1 MTLLSKALLNG
12 NVNPKLYSFLA
23 LNYWGLRSS
32 EAPNNVVVVN
42 NNEPSAQQKVDLL
55 DALRLSQ
62 DDAHNDTQKD
72 DKDV

>member
-1 MTLLSKALLNG
+1 MNG

-42 NNEPSAQQKVDLL
+42 NNETSAQQKEDLL

-62 DDAHNDTQKD
+62 DDADNDTEKD
-72 DKDV
+72 NKDV

>member
-1 MTLLSKALLNG
+1 MTSLWKVLLNG

-42 NNEPSAQQKVDLL
+42 NNETSAQQKEDLL

-62 DDAHNDTQKD
+62 DDADNDNKND
-72 DKDV
+72 NKDV

>member
-1 MTLLSKALLNG
+1 MLLNG

-42 NNEPSAQQKVDLL
+42 NNETSAQQKVDLL

-62 DDAHNDTQKD
+62 DDAQNDSHNDNNNT
-72 DKDV
+72 

>member
-1 MTLLSKALLNG
+1 MNG

-62 DDAHNDTQKD
+62 DDALNDTQKD

>member
-1 MTLLSKALLNG
+1 MNG

-42 NNEPSAQQKVDLL
+42 NNEPSAQQKEDLL
-55 DALRLSQ
+55 DALKLSQ
-62 DDAHNDTQKD
+62 DDADNDTEKD
-72 DKDV
+72 NKDV

>member
-23 LNYWGLRSS
+23 LNYWELRSS

-55 DALRLSQ
+55 NALRLSQ
-62 DDAHNDTQKD
+62 DDSQNDSQNDNNHT
-72 DKDV
+72 

>member
-1 MTLLSKALLNG
+1 MNG

-42 NNEPSAQQKVDLL
+42 NNETSAQQKVDLL

-62 DDAHNDTQKD
+62 DDAQNDSHNDNNNT
-72 DKDV
+72 

>member
-1 MTLLSKALLNG
+1 MNG

-62 DDAHNDTQKD
+62 DDAKNDTQKD
-72 DKDV
+72 DNDV

>member
-1 MTLLSKALLNG
+1 MNG

-62 DDAHNDTQKD
+62 DDSQNDTQKD

>member
-62 DDAHNDTQKD
+62 DDVHNDTQKD

>member
-1 MTLLSKALLNG
+1 MNG

-42 NNEPSAQQKVDLL
+42 NNETSAQQKEDLL

-62 DDAHNDTQKD
+62 DDAKNDSHNDNNNT
-72 DKDV
+72 

>member
-1 MTLLSKALLNG
+1 MLLNG

-42 NNEPSAQQKVDLL
+42 NNEPSSQQKVDLL

-62 DDAHNDTQKD
+62 DDAQNDSHNDNNNT
-72 DKDV
+72 

>member
-1 MTLLSKALLNG
+1 MNG

-42 NNEPSAQQKVDLL
+42 NNEPSAQQKEHLL
-55 DALRLSQ
+55 DALKLSQ
-62 DDAHNDTQKD
+62 DDADNDTEKD
-72 DKDV
+72 NKDV

>member
-1 MTLLSKALLNG
+1 MNG

-42 NNEPSAQQKVDLL
+42 NNEPSAQQKEDLL
-55 DALRLSQ
+55 DALKLSQ
-62 DDAHNDTQKD
+62 DDAQNDSHNDNNNT
-72 DKDV
+72 

>member
-1 MTLLSKALLNG
+1 MNG

>member
-1 MTLLSKALLNG
+1 MNG

-42 NNEPSAQQKVDLL
+42 NNEPSAQQKEDLL
-55 DALRLSQ
+55 DALKLSQ
-62 DDAHNDTQKD
+62 DDAKNDTEKD
-72 DKDV
+72 NKNV

>member
-1 MTLLSKALLNG
+1 MLLNG

-62 DDAHNDTQKD
+62 DDAQNDTQKD
-72 DKDV
+72 DNDV

>member
-1 MTLLSKALLNG
+1 MTLLSKVLLNG

-55 DALRLSQ
+55 NALRLSQ
-62 DDAHNDTQKD
+62 DDAQNDSQNDNNHT
-72 DKDV
+72 

>member
-1 MTLLSKALLNG
+1 MNG

-62 DDAHNDTQKD
+62 DDAQNDSHNDNNNT
-72 DKDV
+72 

>member
-1 MTLLSKALLNG
+1 MNG

-62 DDAHNDTQKD
+62 DDSQDDTQKD

>member
-1 MTLLSKALLNG
+1 MNG

-62 DDAHNDTQKD
+62 DDAQNDTQKD
-72 DKDV
+72 DNDV

>member
-1 MTLLSKALLNG
+1 MNG

-62 DDAHNDTQKD
+62 DDSQNDTQKD
-72 DKDV
+72 DNDV

>member
-1 MTLLSKALLNG
+1 MTSLWKVLLNG

-42 NNEPSAQQKVDLL
+42 NNETSAQQKEDLL

-62 DDAHNDTQKD
+62 DDADNDTEKD
-72 DKDV
+72 NKDI

>member
-1 MTLLSKALLNG
+1 MNG

-62 DDAHNDTQKD
+62 DDAKNDSHNDNNNT
-72 DKDV
+72 

>member
-1 MTLLSKALLNG
+1 MTLLSKVLLNG

-62 DDAHNDTQKD
+62 DDSQDDTQKD